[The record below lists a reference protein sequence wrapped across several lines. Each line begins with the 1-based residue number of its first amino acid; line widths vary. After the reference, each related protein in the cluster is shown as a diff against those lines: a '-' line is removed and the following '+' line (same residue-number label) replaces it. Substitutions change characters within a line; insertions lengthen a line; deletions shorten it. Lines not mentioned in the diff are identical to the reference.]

1 MKIKNL
7 PAVIVVIVSIILF
20 LAVMTPI
27 EIDKQNK
34 LDKITECKAII
45 SERGQEAEAQKCFN
59 EFDELYPEYKYDNDK
74 ILSRSP

>member
-1 MKIKNL
+1 M
-7 PAVIVVIVSIILF
+7 VIVSIILY
-20 LAVMTPI
+20 LAVVTPMN
-27 EIDKQNK
+27 IDKQDK

-74 ILSRSP
+74 IIARSP

>member
-7 PAVIVVIVSIILF
+7 PIVIVVIVSIILY
-20 LAVMTPI
+20 LAVVTPMN
-27 EIDKQNK
+27 IDKQDK

-45 SERGQEAEAQKCFN
+45 SEHLQQKCFN

-74 ILSRSP
+74 IIARSP